1 MRVPLLPKF
10 IRFWFAWG
18 FWLWCWWEL
27 SWLAI
32 LWEWGWGWRLN
43 WFSSRLFGFWW
54 AETVLLMR
62 VGVRPFTFMVWGCW
76 GVFHGML
83 LGAVL
88 WVSIPF
94 LLYSWYVWL
103 GPCPTALGDSFSY
116 YLSIFSSLKSF
127 FSSSSKLMIFLDL
140 GLFNPLITLGSCFN
154 KGLSVW
160 VRRRLLLEFLSD
172 FLVPLRFKIL
182 GRTYLRGE
190 KSRGFWAFFLF
201 SWFPPELSM
210 IIEIPIFKTDD
221 ATLNNSNEDIVVVH
235 N

>member
-1 MRVPLLPKF
+1 MRVPLLPKL
-10 IRFWFAWG
+10 IL
-18 FWLWCWWEL
+18 FWLSWVFWLCCWWWL

-32 LWEWGWGWRLN
+32 LCEWGWGWRLN
-43 WFSSRLFGFWW
+43 WFSSRLFEFWW
-54 AETVLLMR
+54 VETVLFMR

-76 GVFHGML
+76 GVFQGML
-83 LGAVL
+83 LGAAL

-103 GPCPTALGDSFSY
+103 GPCPIALGDSFSY
-116 YLSIFSSLKSF
+116 YLSTFSSLKSF

-160 VRRRLLLEFLSD
+160 ARRRLWEFLSD
-172 FLVPLRFKIL
+172 LLAPLRFTLEI
-182 GRTYLRGE
+182 TYLRGE
-190 KSRGFWAFFLF
+190 KSRGFCPFFLF

-210 IIEIPIFKTDD
+210 KIEIPIFKI
-221 ATLNNSNEDIVVVH
+221 EDTILDSFDEDLVIEH